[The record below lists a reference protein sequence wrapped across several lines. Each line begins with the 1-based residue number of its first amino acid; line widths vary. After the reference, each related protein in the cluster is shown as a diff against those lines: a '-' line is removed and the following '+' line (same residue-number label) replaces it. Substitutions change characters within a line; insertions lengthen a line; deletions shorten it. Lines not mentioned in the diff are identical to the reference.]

1 MTKRKQLETLLE
13 IEAEAR
19 EKIRS
24 LRRELRLQQQK
35 NDELESKISAL
46 ICVNEALSPKT
57 ENEEHKE
64 RARKAEEECR
74 YYKKLCDKF
83 LVLNRELRN
92 EIAAE
97 KNKLSARDSADKT
110 FKDNCCFGL
119 SFLGET
125 LRELNKQDEEQKRR
139 ENFLFRAVEG
149 LAGANAELKRQ
160 LGEEPS
166 KAITIDGTRADSKTK
181 QPEPKKKKA

>member
-1 MTKRKQLETLLE
+1 MIKKIKRLKEKVSSLEKELCAAHLD
-13 IEAEAR
+13 IDR
-19 EKIRS
+19 RNIKIRFLEGKVKKLEGLADFLERENAK
-24 LRRELRLQQQK
+24 LRIKEPSTFDRMDYQK
-35 NDELESKISAL
+35 QKD
-46 ICVNEALSPKT
+46 
-57 ENEEHKE
+57 ENEELRARAE
-64 RARKAEEECR
+64 RAEM
-74 YYKKLCDKF
+74 
-83 LVLNRELRN
+83 
-92 EIAAE
+92 
-97 KNKLSARDSADKT
+97 KLSARDSADKA

-139 ENFLFRAVEG
+139 EEFLFRAVEG